1 MEFYYAGLAADAA
14 SPAALTKKKQPA
26 CSPQQTLD
34 EHWEKFITK
43 TPGKITRIF
52 PPSLYANLLPQ
63 TFPQTLTGNVSATA
77 SYEAAK
83 EACERK
89 VQRIVRECRRTNEK
103 WSDPD
108 FDIES
113 DFATDDLNCL
123 NSLVDS
129 SSSSSTPAPSD
140 APTHSVTTND
150 LQSALTTLTSVP
162 ALITPVQE
170 VSVPSLLSVLSN
182 TRPGAMPAPQ
192 SVHRV
197 SWIYAAP
204 SFTING
210 FGASDVQQ
218 GGTGDC
224 WWVAAVAT
232 LCSSEAGLMARVC
245 MARDE
250 ACGVYGFVFQRDGA
264 WCPVVV
270 DDNLYLG
277 AADYDR
283 YAAGLYDP
291 SGKQARRWK
300 ERLQTGSEAL
310 AFAKC
315 AEENETW
322 LPLLEK
328 AYAKVHGDYMAIY
341 GGLVGEGVEDMT
353 GGVTTSIDTNKVL
366 DKERLWLELLN
377 PNGDFVFGAI
387 TPGSVGGDA
396 DASSGLAYEH
406 AYSVLKAVEE
416 DDEDG
421 KKVRLVRIRYPP
433 FGPTIIGNAAETKAR
448 NPWGKRS
455 PIGEGEWNGP
465 WSDGSKEWNAYWL
478 NKLDHKFG
486 DDGIFWMTFDD
497 MLSRFDLLDRTRLF
511 GEGWRVVQQW
521 TTINVSWITGYINTK
536 FVVEIKEGGLCVF
549 VLSKLDDRYFRGLEG
564 QYDFE
569 LHFVLQE
576 AGSEVGDHIA
586 RVRPS
591 RAGPLQRSV
600 SAEVELDPG
609 KYQVFPKILATKND
623 ERDSVEEIVKSL
635 ADKRPQKLRQVG
647 LNYDFA
653 HMKAAPPP
661 TTSKDAAEAKSKQEE
676 EIVKIVSEEKGNV
689 AAKPESSAEA
699 AKKETESKPED
710 DTGEEPSKE
719 KAKEE
724 AATEAVKEEATTK
737 GVKEEQA
744 APSSEESTKTDSSH
758 KNPVVAKE
766 EKPADTKP
774 APAEVATEPVR
785 TPGKAAAPPDPRPP
799 MPKPEVDEANQP
811 EPERQPGPSPQEA
824 GAKAADDEEGSP
836 WNAVCVVGLRVF
848 SKDSE
853 MTIKLEAPA
862 SAEEGSALNV
872 DGEATGGTM

>member
-1 MEFYYAGLAADAA
+1 MEFYSAGLAADAA
-14 SPAALTKKKQPA
+14 PPAALTKKKQPA
-26 CSPQQTLD
+26 CPPQQVLD

-63 TFPQTLTGNVSATA
+63 TFPKTLTGNVSATA

-89 VQRIVRECRRTNEK
+89 VKRIVRDCKRTNEK

-113 DFATDDLNCL
+113 DFGTDDLNCL

-129 SSSSSTPAPSD
+129 SSAPSAPSD
-140 APTHSVTTND
+140 APTHSVTASD

-162 ALITPVQE
+162 NLLNPAQE
-170 VSVPSLLSVLSN
+170 VSMPSLLSVLQN
-182 TRPGAMPAPQ
+182 ARPDAMPTPQ

-197 SWIYAAP
+197 DWIYDAP

-210 FGASDVQQ
+210 FGVSDVQQ

-232 LCSSEAGLMARVC
+232 LCSEAGLMERVC
-245 MARDE
+245 VARDE
-250 ACGVYGFVFQRDGA
+250 ECGVYGFVFQRDGA

-270 DDNLYLG
+270 DDNLYL
-277 AADYDR
+277 AQADYDR
-283 YAAGLYDP
+283 FAAGVYDP
-291 SGKQARRWK
+291 TGKQARRWK
-300 ERLQTGSEAL
+300 ERYQTGSEAL

-315 AEENETW
+315 AEPNETW

-328 AYAKVHGDYMAIY
+328 AYAKVHGDYAAI
-341 GGLVGEGVEDMT
+341 GGGFAGEGVEDLT
-353 GGVTTSIDTNKVL
+353 GGVTTSVDTNKVL
-366 DKERLWLELLN
+366 SKERLWQELLN
-377 PNGDFVFGAI
+377 PNKDFIFGTG
-387 TPGSVGGDA
+387 TPGSAGGDS
-396 DASSGLAYEH
+396 DARSGLAYQH

-416 DDEDG
+416 EDEDG
-421 KKVRLVRIRYPP
+421 KKVRLVRISPTF
-433 FGPTIIGNAAETKAR
+433 FGNSAETLFR
-448 NPWGKRS
+448 NPWGRRNWV
-455 PIGEGEWNGP
+455 GEGEWNGP

-497 MLSRFDLLDRTRLF
+497 MLSRFDQLDRTRLF

-536 FVVEIKEGGLCVF
+536 FVVEIKEAGLFVF
-549 VLSKLDDRYFRGLEG
+549 VLSKLDDRYFKGLQG

-591 RAGPLQRSV
+591 SAGYWQRSV

-609 KYQVFPKILATKND
+609 KYEVFPKILATKND
-623 ERDSVEEIVKSL
+623 ERDSVEEIVKDL
-635 ADKRPQKLRQVG
+635 ADKKPQKLRQIG

-653 HMKAAPPP
+653 HVKAAPLP
-661 TTSKDAAEAKSKQEE
+661 TTSKDAAGAKSKQEQ
-676 EIVKIVSEEKGNV
+676 EIVKIVSDEKGDV
-689 AAKPESSAEA
+689 ATKPESSAEA
-699 AKKETESKPED
+699 AKEETEPKPEG
-710 DTGEEPSKE
+710 DTGEEPPKE
-719 KAKEE
+719 KAKQE
-724 AATEAVKEEATTK
+724 AATEAVKEEAVTK

-744 APSSEESTKTDSSH
+744 APSSEESTKADSSH
-758 KNPVVAKE
+758 ENPVAAKE
-766 EKPADTKP
+766 EKPADTKQ
-774 APAEVATEPVR
+774 APAEVAAEPVK
-785 TPGKAAAPPDPRPP
+785 TPEKVAAPPDPRPP
-799 MPKPEVDEANQP
+799 MPKPEVDEANQLEP
-811 EPERQPGPSPQEA
+811 EPQPEPDPQEA

>member
-1 MEFYYAGLAADAA
+1 MEFYSAGLAADAA
-14 SPAALTKKKQPA
+14 PPAVPTKKKQPS
-26 CSPQQTLD
+26 CPPQQTLD
-34 EHWEKFITK
+34 EHWERFITK

-52 PPSLYANLLPQ
+52 HPSLYANLLPQ
-63 TFPQTLTGNVSATA
+63 TFPKTLTGNISATA

-113 DFATDDLNCL
+113 DFGTNNCL
-123 NSLVDS
+123 NSLVDT
-129 SSSSSTPAPSD
+129 STSAPSD
-140 APTHSVTTND
+140 SVTTD
-150 LQSALTTLTSVP
+150 ELQNALTTLTSVDP
-162 ALITPVQE
+162 ALFKPVQE
-170 VSVPSLLSVLSN
+170 VSVPSLLSVFQN
-182 TRPGAMPAPQ
+182 TRGGGGMAPPPE

-197 SWIYAAP
+197 DWIYDAP

-210 FGASDVQQ
+210 FGVSDVQQ

-232 LCSSEAGLMARVC
+232 LCSEAGLMERVC
-245 MARDE
+245 VARDE
-250 ACGVYGFVFQRDGA
+250 DCGVYGFVFQRDGE

-270 DDNLYLG
+270 DDNLYLTQ
-277 AADYDR
+277 ADYDR
-283 YAAGLYDP
+283 FAPGVYDP
-291 SGKQARRWK
+291 TGKQARRWK
-300 ERLQTGSEAL
+300 ERWQTGSEAL

-315 AEENETW
+315 AEPNETW

-328 AYAKVHGDYMAIY
+328 AYAKVHGDYAAIE
-341 GGLVGEGVEDMT
+341 GGFAGEGVEDMT
-353 GGVTTSIDTNKVL
+353 GGVTTSVDTNKVL
-366 DKERLWLELLN
+366 NKDRLWQELLN
-377 PNGDFVFGAI
+377 PNGDFIFGTG
-387 TPGSVGGDA
+387 TPGSAGGDS
-396 DASSGLAYEH
+396 DARSGLAYQH

-416 DDEDG
+416 EDEDG
-421 KKVRLVRIRYPP
+421 KKVKLVRIR
-433 FGPTIIGNAAETKAR
+433 
-448 NPWGKRS
+448 NPWGRRNWV
-455 PIGEGEWNGP
+455 GEGEWNGP

-497 MLSRFDLLDRTRLF
+497 MLSRFDQLDRTRLF

-536 FVVEIKEGGLCVF
+536 FVVEIKEGGLFVF

-564 QYDFE
+564 
-569 LHFVLQE
+569 H
-576 AGSEVGDHIA
+576 
-586 RVRPS
+586 
-591 RAGPLQRSV
+591 
-600 SAEVELDPG
+600 AEVELDPG
-609 KYQVFPKILATKND
+609 KYEVFPKILATKND

-635 ADKRPQKLRQVG
+635 ADKRPQKLRQIG

-653 HMKAAPPP
+653 HVKAAPPP
-661 TTSKDAAEAKSKQEE
+661 TTSKDAAGAKSKQEK
-676 EIVKIVSEEKGNV
+676 EIVKIVSEEKGDV

-710 DTGEEPSKE
+710 DTGEEPPKE

-758 KNPVVAKE
+758 ENPVVAKE
-766 EKPADTKP
+766 EKPADTKT
-774 APAEVATEPVR
+774 APAEVATKPVK
-785 TPGKAAAPPDPRPP
+785 TPEKAAALPDPRPP

-811 EPERQPGPSPQEA
+811 EPEPQPGPSPQEA
-824 GAKAADDEEGSP
+824 GAKAADDEE
-836 WNAVCVVGLRVF
+836 
-848 SKDSE
+848 E
-853 MTIKLEAPA
+853 MTIKLEAPG